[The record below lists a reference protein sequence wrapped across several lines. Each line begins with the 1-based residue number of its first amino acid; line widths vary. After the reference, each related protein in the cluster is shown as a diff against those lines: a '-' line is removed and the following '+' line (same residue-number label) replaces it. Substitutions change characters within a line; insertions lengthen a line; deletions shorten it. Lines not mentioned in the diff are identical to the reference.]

1 LRFIFASY
9 ADQHKTTAHSPSTE
23 LLPHPN
29 SKTENTTTDHRSFVS
44 R

>member
-9 ADQHKTTAHSPSTE
+9 ADQHKNTAHSPSTE
-23 LLPHPN
+23 PTHP
-29 SKTENTTTDHRSFVS
+29 KTEDENKPTVHRSFGS